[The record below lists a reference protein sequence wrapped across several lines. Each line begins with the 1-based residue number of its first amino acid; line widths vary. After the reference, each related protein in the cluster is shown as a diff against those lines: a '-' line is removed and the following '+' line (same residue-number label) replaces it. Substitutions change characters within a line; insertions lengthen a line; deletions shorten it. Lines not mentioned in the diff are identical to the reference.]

1 MFVIRTFLYPVL
13 LSPAKAD
20 DLAIRLGHT
29 DFTANHNWVER
40 FKQRRGIVS
49 HTINGESAIATV
61 DETVVEDYVSTTLPN
76 LLRDYDPKDVFNM
89 DETGLF
95 YKLLPN
101 RTLQFKGECCH
112 GGKKRK
118 ERLTVALTVNMDG
131 TKNSNP

>member
-1 MFVIRTFLYPVL
+1 MFVTRTFRCPVL

-29 DFTANHNWVER
+29 DFTANHNWVEM

-49 HTINGESAIATV
+49 HSINGESATV

-101 RTLQFKGECCH
+101 RTLQFKGERCH

-118 ERLTVALTVNMDG
+118 ERLTVALAVNMDG